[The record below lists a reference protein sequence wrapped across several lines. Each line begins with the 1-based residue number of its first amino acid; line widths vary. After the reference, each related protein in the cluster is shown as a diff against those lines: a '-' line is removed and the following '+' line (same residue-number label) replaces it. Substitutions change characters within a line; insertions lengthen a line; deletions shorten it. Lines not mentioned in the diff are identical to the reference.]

1 MRHLLLILSL
11 LATPALAQTPPP
23 ANNAEM
29 ARLFA
34 EDQAIRKNV
43 QHAKMQDMTFVRKM
57 WADDA
62 ARRTRTRALL
72 DSGQLSTADDYYAAA
87 FVFQHGEKPEDY
99 LLAHSLALAAVALGK
114 AKASWIATATLDR
127 YLQNI
132 GQKQIYGTQWRW
144 PNDAPPSREPYDRR
158 LIPDSLRTA
167 LDVPVL
173 AKQDKD
179 LAEMQAE
186 QAAAR

>member
-1 MRHLLLILSL
+1 MRHLLLALFL

-29 ARLFA
+29 AKLFA
-34 EDQAIRKNV
+34 EDQAIRENV
-43 QHAKMQDMTFVRKM
+43 PHAKMQDMAFVEKM

-72 DSGQLSTADDYYAAA
+72 ESGQLSTADDYYAAA
-87 FVFQHGEKPEDY
+87 FVFQHGEQPQDY
-99 LLAHSLALAAVALGK
+99 LLAHSLALAAVARGK
-114 AKASWIATATLDR
+114 AKASWIAAATLDR

-132 GQKQIYGTQWRW
+132 GQKQVYGTQWRW
-144 PNDAPPSREPYDRR
+144 PNDALPSREPYDRQ

-167 LDVPVL
+167 LGVPTL
-173 AKQDKD
+173 AKQDKN

-186 QAAAR
+186 QAATK